1 MQRPSFRLQV
11 RPHQTYGAPY
21 YVSIKTLLQTAIFF
35 VCIDLCVVISFD
47 FFSFFFIHFF
57 LFFFLFSFFLFPFFV
72 FFFVFFF
79 PFSFFSFLLLFLY
92 FLFFLFQRGR
102 LGEGGSI
109 DGLCMEM
116 PNSWVVDFTQYLDS
130 IKLTIASKL
139 LLRSYGPNLV
149 HAKAP
154 I

>member
-47 FFSFFFIHFF
+47 FFSFFLFIF
-57 LFFFLFSFFLFPFFV
+57 LFVFLFVFFFLFPFFV
-72 FFFVFFF
+72 FFFVFL
-79 PFSFFSFLLLFLY
+79 FSFF
-92 FLFFLFQRGR
+92 FLFFFIIIFIFSFYLFQRGR

>member
-47 FFSFFFIHFF
+47 FFFFFFIHFF
-57 LFFFLFSFFLFPFFV
+57 FVFFCFLFFCFLFLFSFLFSFFLFL
-72 FFFVFFF
+72 
-79 PFSFFSFLLLFLY
+79 SFLFLLLFLY
-92 FLFFLFQRGR
+92 FLFFVLEGEVRG
-102 LGEGGSI
+102 GGLI

>member
-1 MQRPSFRLQV
+1 MIIGS
-11 RPHQTYGAPY
+11 T
-21 YVSIKTLLQTAIFF
+21 SNSLLI
-35 VCIDLCVVISFD
+35 VVG
-47 FFSFFFIHFF
+47 
-57 LFFFLFSFFLFPFFV
+57 V
-72 FFFVFFF
+72 GW
-79 PFSFFSFLLLFLY
+79 
-92 FLFFLFQRGR
+92 GR